1 MIMGHP
7 FSKYAKF
14 SGKLTFLTPWYAH
27 VNVHQNSAH
36 LLNEW
41 PPMASVISNK
51 LIKYESQ
58 DFLYQPKKT
67 NSFLVKY
74 SHIVVTIIFY
84 LRDVT
89 LNIFKINRFLSK
101 ILTGKAKLGLMT
113 SYILFTILLFPEI
126 MIFHF
131 SCWWK

>member
-1 MIMGHP
+1 M
-7 FSKYAKF
+7 KAKT
-14 SGKLTFLTPWYAH
+14 SYTNQK
-27 VNVHQNSAH
+27 N
-36 LLNEW
+36 
-41 PPMASVISNK
+41 
-51 LIKYESQ
+51 
-58 DFLYQPKKT
+58 

-74 SHIVVTIIFY
+74 LHIVVTIIFY

-113 SYILFTILLFPEI
+113 SYILLTILLFPEI

-131 SCWWK
+131 FVDESNVLIDLIETNLRIVTGKKHPQIKLKRLRKV